1 MRSLGAKVP
10 ALSNLIKLAS
20 IDEANP
26 NVTVNEMLKSLTKDQ
41 DIIRDTLCKG
51 LKVAQAEG
59 DEGTA
64 DMIIGRIKVHEKN
77 RWMLKSSI
85 L

>member
-1 MRSLGAKVP
+1 
-10 ALSNLIKLAS
+10 
-20 IDEANP
+20 
-26 NVTVNEMLKSLTKDQ
+26 MLKSLTKDQ
-41 DIIRDTLCKG
+41 DIIRDTLYKEG